1 MVAGAFLIATLF
13 LSAARSVA
21 QIPEAIA
28 VPGEIPATLLHAEGA
43 QIYQCAAGPHDQLVW
58 QPREPIATLMRHGNT
73 VGRHYGGMHLEQVD
87 AATPRWEHND
97 GSSVRAKIVAT
108 VAGITVDDLPRLKF
122 RVVSQNGD
130 GLFYGVSHVQRIN
143 TRGGVVQGSCDKA
156 GSLLSVPYSAD
167 YLFWLADG
175 ATVCA
180 ASNIRAFA
188 FASVGLKRLGGA
200 ADCRLRTRLIAVL
213 MVPGICL
220 ASSSIYS
227 STATSCSIP
236 AGCCSSAPPARP
248 RRQMC

>member
-1 MVAGAFLIATLF
+1 MDYRSKGVLLVAGAFLIATLF
-13 LSAARSVA
+13 LSAAPSVA

-108 VAGITVDDLPRLKF
+108 VAGITVDDLPRLSSASSA
-122 RVVSQNGD
+122 RTAMVSSKGQPR
-130 GLFYGVSHVQRIN
+130 SAHH
-143 TRGGVVQGSCDKA
+143 TRGGVAQGACDKA

-167 YLFWLADG
+167 YLSWH
-175 ATVCA
+175 TH
-180 ASNIRAFA
+180 
-188 FASVGLKRLGGA
+188 
-200 ADCRLRTRLIAVL
+200 
-213 MVPGICL
+213 
-220 ASSSIYS
+220 
-227 STATSCSIP
+227 
-236 AGCCSSAPPARP
+236 
-248 RRQMC
+248 